1 MELINRNE
9 TLYRISPD
17 KEISREDL
25 IYHKYLQSLDEI
37 PEHWRERKFADFDN
51 TDLKDIAEKLKQWDF
66 VTPSSASILSPMNG
80 IGKTHLATCIL
91 KKFIFSKV
99 ERSFDRFIELAGD
112 SFIDIN
118 NWVTEKLNVK
128 CLFLSE
134 KKLGLMIQD
143 SFKKDKLGSSQLE
156 ILESYCKLDFLVID
170 DCFAMSENEFERK
183 NIFYIIDER
192 IEWGNKP
199 TLITSNLNLK
209 AISGIDT
216 RIADRLRSP
225 LLFQLTDETINS
237 FRK

>member
-1 MELINRNE
+1 M
-9 TLYRISPD
+9 
-17 KEISREDL
+17 
-25 IYHKYLQSLDEI
+25 
-37 PEHWRERKFADFDN
+37 
-51 TDLKDIAEKLKQWDF
+51 
-66 VTPSSASILSPMNG
+66 
-80 IGKTHLATCIL
+80 
-91 KKFIFSKV
+91 KKFIFSKI
-99 ERSFDRFIELAGD
+99 EKSFDKFIELAG
-112 SFIDIN
+112 SSYYDIN
-118 NWVTEKLNVK
+118 DWLSEKLNLK

-143 SFKKDKLGSSQLE
+143 SFRKEKNGISQIE

-199 TLITSNLNLK
+199 TFITSNLTLK
-209 AISGIDT
+209 DIAGIDT

-225 LLFQLTDETINS
+225 LMFQLTDEKIKS